1 MWRWTVVLVALSVVS
16 AFNAAADEI
25 VHQQDFFAIYCIGV
39 LDATAKRRAELPSHQ
54 CFPIETKQACDD
66 RSRRFQQ
73 LNWDHAYRRG
83 RFEGYLKGR
92 TATSAARAAA
102 LKAAS
107 PNLLQ
112 MGSADLEACLHYGAA
127 SLRRFGS
134 ACEKACEGGAMS
146 IDCLE
151 CFRREDI
158 AVCKSVS
165 RCEDP
170 ALLPF

>member
-1 MWRWTVVLVALSVVS
+1 MWWWTVVLVALSVVP

-25 VHQQDFFAIYCIGV
+25 AHQQDFFALYCIGV
-39 LDATAKRRAELPSHQ
+39 LDATAKRRAEMPSHQ

-66 RSRRFQQ
+66 RAARFQQ
-73 LNWDHAYRRG
+73 LNWDNTYRRG
-83 RFEGYLKGR
+83 RFERYLNGR
-92 TATSAARAAA
+92 AATSAERAAV

-112 MGSADLEACLHYGAA
+112 MGGADLVACLHYGAA
-127 SLRRFGS
+127 NLQRFGRT
-134 ACEKACEGGAMS
+134 CEKACEGGAMS

-165 RCEDP
+165 RCDDP